1 MSCDITFRNHRLPC
15 AWHYAECFGVIAFFL
30 CSFFLMSPSSGV
42 FTCAHLAGSG
52 VTLGLQGLKSLEEF
66 VCKIAT
72 AMDQSNI
79 LEALATK
86 TGHSRPVA
94 ERFTRNGLLA
104 TGFK

>member
-1 MSCDITFRNHRLPC
+1 
-15 AWHYAECFGVIAFFL
+15 
-30 CSFFLMSPSSGV
+30 MSPSSGV
-42 FTCAHLAGSG
+42 FMCAHLAGSG

-72 AMDQSNI
+72 AMDQNDI
-79 LEALATK
+79 LEALAAK

-94 ERFTRNGLLA
+94 ECFTRNGLLA